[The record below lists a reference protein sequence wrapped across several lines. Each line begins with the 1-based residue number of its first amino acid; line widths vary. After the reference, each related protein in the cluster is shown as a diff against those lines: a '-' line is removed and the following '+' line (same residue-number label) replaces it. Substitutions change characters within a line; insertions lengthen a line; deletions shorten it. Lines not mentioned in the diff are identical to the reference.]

1 MKYVIKSVQVKGFT
15 RTRKGKMERVKP
27 HSREQAMQERRRE
40 KSRERLTHLPV
51 SLLRQVLSGASLDP
65 QAKEYHADV
74 QAELNRRKV
83 AGEPYEVKEHT
94 KEEYKKYLDSLNSD
108 EKELEL
114 EKWKLK
120 LGLESLKDKDV
131 GEPYSTKNLRH
142 IEIDV
147 KPGTRRTKEW
157 KIKEALEE
165 NSNTINS
172 PKYLNAKVKK
182 DINGD
187 LHDISTKY
195 HTELPID
202 EIFGVLEK
210 RGIVVLQEDNTK
222 FSGFFLGEN
231 AQTYFPIAPVGSK
244 NIPHLYVSGDNEF
257 YVPFKNSALTMSW
270 YRMPSGK
277 YEITTYIG

>member
-27 HSREQAMQERRRE
+27 HSREQAMQERRRADDIKIQILKLYSKAFKEIAYSPRQMKIRDDIKRLQEIQKQE
-40 KSRERLTHLPV
+40 K
-51 SLLRQVLSGASLDP
+51 LDD
-65 QAKEYHADV
+65 KFV
-74 QAELNRRKV
+74 I
-83 AGEPYEVKEHT
+83 GEPYEVKEHT
-94 KEEYKKYLDSLNSD
+94 KEEYKKYLDSLKSD

-120 LGLESLKDKDV
+120 IGLESLKDKDV
-131 GEPYSTKNLRH
+131 GEPYSTKDLRH

-147 KPGTRRTKEW
+147 KPGTKRTKEW

-172 PKYLNAKVKK
+172 PKYLNAKTKR

-187 LHDISTKY
+187 LHDISNWY
-195 HTELPID
+195 HTQLPID
-202 EIFGVLEK
+202 KIFGVLEK

-231 AQTYFPIAPVGSK
+231 AQTYFPVAPIGSE
-244 NIPHLYVSGDNEF
+244 NNEF
-257 YVPFKNSALTMSW
+257 YTPFKNSVLTLGW
-270 YRMPSGK
+270 YKMPSGK